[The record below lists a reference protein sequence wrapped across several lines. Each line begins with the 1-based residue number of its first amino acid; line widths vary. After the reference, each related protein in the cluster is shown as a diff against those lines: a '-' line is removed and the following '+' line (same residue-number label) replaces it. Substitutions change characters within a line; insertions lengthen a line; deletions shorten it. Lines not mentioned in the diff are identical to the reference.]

1 MRRGKPWRASQAV
14 AGEGEAGEK
23 RQGLPWNY
31 RPAVHDWHSRIVAG
45 EVWGKKGYHL
55 YVNVIMMDRVVTCR
69 SCVFLSVN
77 LT

>member
-1 MRRGKPWRASQAV
+1 MRRGKQWRASQAV

-45 EVWGKKGYHL
+45 EVWGKKGTICML
-55 YVNVIMMDRVVTCR
+55 M
-69 SCVFLSVN
+69 LS
-77 LT
+77 